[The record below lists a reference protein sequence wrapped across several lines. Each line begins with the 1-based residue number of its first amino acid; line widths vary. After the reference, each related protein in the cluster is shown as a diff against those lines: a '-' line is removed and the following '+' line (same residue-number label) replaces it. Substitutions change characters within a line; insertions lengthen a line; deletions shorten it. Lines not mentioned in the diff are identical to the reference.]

1 MLADKATPVP
11 GDLNP
16 ALPLLC
22 EEAGLERVL
31 LV

>member
-11 GDLNP
+11 GDLNA

-22 EEAGLERVL
+22 EDGLGRVL